1 MLQARVAGQTNIKA
15 THSLPPCCP
24 AWRGCWWWCGPP
36 GCRTSWR
43 GRWATVGESCPHH
56 LLTFCLKENIIIINK
71 GWVVS
76 RLNQS
81 QLEDTNKSNI
91 ERAEKQK
98 KFWSSCR
105 AQAGRLDIW
114 YLIVTICYSVLQC
127 NLKVV
132 ITSHF
137 HQLNLQKSQQ
147 IAKQV
152 RKAGRFPE
160 RFYFVRNFS
169 IETWHKLTNWEAKFL
184 SFLSKWTASGWCF
197 TQQVSL
203 GQSELKQNIESA
215 QTEIKDKR

>member
-1 MLQARVAGQTNIKA
+1 MLQARVTGQTNIKA

-24 AWRGCWWWCGPP
+24 AWRGCWWCEPP

-98 KFWSSCR
+98 KFWSSCE
-105 AQAGRLDIW
+105 AQAG
-114 YLIVTICYSVLQC
+114 YLMVIICHSVTNNCHYRS
-127 NLKVV
+127 KM
-132 ITSHF
+132 
-137 HQLNLQKSQQ
+137 
-147 IAKQV
+147 
-152 RKAGRFPE
+152 RKAGRFSE
-160 RFYFVRNFS
+160 QFYFVRNLLL
-169 IETWHKLTNWEAKFL
+169 KLETNWAEKSLVF
-184 SFLSKWTASGWCF
+184 SQWTASCF
-197 TQQVSL
+197 TQ
-203 GQSELKQNIESA
+203 SESRPDLKQNIESA